1 MGSTL
6 SVTHLRGL
14 TSGNDANKIYV
25 DSDHSIIGT
34 NVGQIYAPG
43 TVVNIENA
51 VTMGSSGNT
60 TTATS
65 FTDTGVS
72 LTITPK
78 LTNSKFMV
86 NVFQI
91 VSMDDGTS
99 QTRID
104 FRAVAVQDST
114 TTEIYRMDYFG
125 NDGTALYRNQENC
138 SGSGVYTN
146 TTGNQIVFK
155 TQVQK
160 ANGSA
165 NETDTIH
172 MTWYNSTRHQITVME
187 IAQ

>member
-1 MGSTL
+1 MASILSVEQLQGLAAGSTPNTITIP
-6 SVTHLRGL
+6 SGQKIVGTDA
-14 TSGNDANKIYV
+14 TS
-25 DSDHSIIGT
+25 
-34 NVGQIYAPG
+34 IYAPG

-51 VTMGSSGNT
+51 VTMGSGGNT

-91 VSMDDGTS
+91 VALDDGTDH
-99 QTRID
+99 TRID

-114 TTEIYRMDYFG
+114 NTEIYRMDYFG
-125 NDGTALYRNQENC
+125 NDGRAIGRNQENC
-138 SGSGVYTN
+138 SGSGIYTN
-146 TTGNQIVFK
+146 TTGNQILFK
-155 TQVQK
+155 TQLKK

-165 NETDTIH
+165 AETDIIH
-172 MTWYNSTRHQITVME
+172 MTWYNDTRHQITVME